1 MTTILVPTDF
11 SATSKNAALYA
22 IGLAKQVGATKVVL
36 YNAYE
41 AIVPSIS
48 IDPTVPSIMPVD
60 IESYKSISETGLT
73 TFAEEISQVCDGS
86 IVIEKLCN
94 LNTLVNGISEAI
106 DITGAELVVMG
117 ITGGNALEENLIGSN
132 TVDVAKA
139 ASVPVIIVP
148 PNTVFKIIEEITLAV
163 DLKKV
168 ATTTPIAPLKKLLD
182 LISAK
187 FFVLH
192 INDGE
197 DDSNDKEEQ
206 VKTLNSL
213 IKAYDPQY
221 FFVNNASFIDG
232 INDFVDS
239 KKVDLLVTIPKKHG
253 WFETIFKRSHTK
265 LLAFH
270 SHVPLMVVHD

>member
-1 MTTILVPTDF
+1 MKTILVPTDF
-11 SATSKNAALYA
+11 SATAKNAAIYA

-41 AIVPSIS
+41 AVVPTIF

-60 IESYKSISETGLT
+60 FETYKNISETGLT
-73 TFAEEISQVCDGS
+73 AFAEDISHVCDS
-86 IVIEKLCN
+86 TITIEQLSN
-94 LNTLVNGISEAI
+94 LNTLVNGVSEAI
-106 DITGAELVVMG
+106 TTTGADLVVMG

-139 ASVPVIIVP
+139 ITVPMIIVP
-148 PNTVFKIIEEITLAV
+148 PNAAFKTIEEITLAV

-168 ATTTPIAPLKKLLD
+168 AATTPVAPLKKLLD
-182 LISAK
+182 TMQAQ

-192 INDGE
+192 VNDGE
-197 DDSNDKEEQ
+197 DDTDKDQ
-206 VKTLNSL
+206 QMVTLNNL
-213 IKAYDPQY
+213 LNGYNPQY
-221 FFVNNASFIDG
+221 FFVNNISFIDG

-270 SHVPLMVVHD
+270 SHIPLMVVHD